1 MPSRKLTD
9 LLPSVQK
16 AAAAAL
22 LDCKEQGFDVLVT
35 STFRSPKEQEAEFL
49 AKHSKA
55 RAWQS
60 YHQYK
65 RALDIVVM
73 RNGKCIWNPKTAEDI
88 ALWNSVGNIF
98 INHGFEWAK
107 YWKSFPELAHF
118 QVTEGKHWR
127 VLQKELGV
135 ITGQITNLPKGY

>member
-1 MPSRKLTD
+1 MPSRLLTD
-9 LLPSVQK
+9 LLPNVAK
-16 AAAAAL
+16 AAQAAL
-22 LDCKEQGFDVLVT
+22 VACKAQDIEVLVT
-35 STFRSPKEQEAEFL
+35 CTYRSPKEQEAEFL
-49 AKHSKA
+49 AGHSKA

-73 RNGKCIWNPKTAEDI
+73 RNGKCIWNPRTKEDVQ
-88 ALWNSVGNIF
+88 LWNAAGNIF

-118 QVTEGKHWR
+118 QITEGKHWR
-127 VLQKELGV
+127 ELQRDLGV
-135 ITGQITNLPKGY
+135 TTGQVTNLPKGY